1 MELGM
6 YLDANAELE
15 EIDPDVR
22 HVPEVLAIR
31 VYIYSALKRWELM
44 QTVAKKLAQHDPDN
58 PAWSVSWAY
67 ATRRVDSIEAAR
79 IILVSAVEQFPNVAI
94 FHYNL
99 ACYECQLG
107 QLEEAKARLRRAFE
121 LESHYRIMALEDEDL
136 KPLWDS
142 LSQTLQDQEE

>member
-1 MELGM
+1 MPLEPEDQQHLTRAEGYLELGM

-31 VYIYSALKRWELM
+31 VHIYSALKQWELM

-58 PAWSVSWAY
+58 PAWPVSWAY
-67 ATRRVDSIEAAR
+67 ATRRVDSIEAAKT
-79 IILVSAVEQFPNVAI
+79 ILLSAVERFSDEAI

-99 ACYECQLG
+99 ACYECQHG
-107 QLEEAKARLRRAFE
+107 QLEEAKVRLKRQR
-121 LESHYRIMALEDEDL
+121 
-136 KPLWDS
+136 
-142 LSQTLQDQEE
+142 LQILILQGHNSIS